1 MENAASE
8 EALRIIPD
16 SEEEVLPSSPE
27 SSPESAVSPPA
38 RQTPGRVGGPCHQD
52 FEDVATT
59 AFKTTEEAILN
70 IKDCHESIDSP
81 KELATN
87 TQLNGTPTKPEQIS
101 ATECKSKTSSPQG
114 GHKLQSPKLLKSDP
128 STTIAD
134 MTAQRAALLDSLAS
148 IPSISSLLQTQNQP
162 TASTLADT
170 DSGASASVTSSSPP
184 DTAVLGAAKN
194 IIAQH
199 IKLLHTYNEIK
210 DIGQG
215 LMGLIADAR
224 GVRIVEVQEEFGIG
238 TKD

>member
-1 MENAASE
+1 MENITSE

-27 SSPESAVSPPA
+27 SAVSRPT
-38 RQTPGRVGGPCHQD
+38 RQTPAKVDDPCHQD
-52 FEDVATT
+52 LEDAATA
-59 AFKTTEEAILN
+59 AFKTTEEAMLN
-70 IKDCHESIDSP
+70 AKDCHESIDSP

-101 ATECKSKTSSPQG
+101 ATQCKNKTSSPQ
-114 GHKLQSPKLLKSDP
+114 GHKLQSPKSLKSDP

-134 MTAQRAALLDSLAS
+134 LTAQRAALLGSFAS
-148 IPSISSLLQTQNQP
+148 IPSISSLLQAQDQP
-162 TASTLADT
+162 TASTLTDT
-170 DSGASASVTSSSPP
+170 DSGANASVISSSPP

-238 TKD
+238 VKD